1 MSKVKELVD
10 AVRRLNAQKS
20 TGPRTPQ
27 GRQRAKFNALKHNL
41 SGQHLILQE
50 TEVAAYNRTS
60 DAMLKHL
67 NPKSEPENQ
76 IALKI
81 IDTNFRL
88 NRMVAIEN
96 NMFSFGIVENEH
108 AASDNEDRIEVM
120 GAQTRA
126 WIQHAPLFDTI
137 GRYESRLSRQLIK
150 YQQEFERLQ
159 AVRKRQER
167 IDEDKTDEEI
177 EADRFDPASFLQ
189 NSKDPDAYRLLSYLK
204 PPPGWK
210 KPLPESENGDAATAD
225 PPQTEGADTEKEAT
239 TPEKQAA

>member
-1 MSKVKELVD
+1 MRDQEE
-10 AVRRLNAQKS
+10 RS
-20 TGPRTPQ
+20 TSPRTPQ

-60 DAMLKHL
+60 DGMLKDL
-67 NPKSEPENQ
+67 KPKSEPERQ

-96 NMFSFGIVENEH
+96 NMFSFGITENEH
-108 AASDNEDRIEVM
+108 RDSDNEDRIEVM

-137 GRYESRLSRQLIK
+137 GRYEARLSRQLLK

-210 KPLPESENGDAATAD
+210 KPLPELENGDPATAD
-225 PPQTEGADTEKEAT
+225 PLQKEEPT
-239 TPEKQAA
+239 LEKQAA

>member
-1 MSKVKELVD
+1 MSLVKEFVD
-10 AVRRLNAQKS
+10 TVRHLNAQKS
-20 TGPRTPQ
+20 TGPKTPQ

-50 TEVAAYNRTS
+50 TELAAYNHMS
-60 DAMLKHL
+60 DNMLKDL
-67 NPKSEPENQ
+67 KPKSEPERQ

-88 NRMVAIEN
+88 NRMAAIEN
-96 NMFSFGIVENEH
+96 NMFSFGIVQNEH
-108 AASDNEDRIEVM
+108 GGSDNEDRIEVM

-126 WIQHAPLFDTI
+126 WTQHGPLIDVM
-137 GRYESRLSRQLIK
+137 GRYEARLSRQLLK

-177 EADRFDPASFLQ
+177 EADKFDPASFLQ
-189 NSKDPDAYRLLSYLK
+189 NSKDPDAYRLLSYL
-204 PPPGWK
+204 PPPKGWK
-210 KPLPESENGDAATAD
+210 KPLPESENGDQATAD
-225 PPQTEGADTEKEAT
+225 PPQKEE
-239 TPEKQAA
+239 PSIEKQAA

>member
-1 MSKVKELVD
+1 
-10 AVRRLNAQKS
+10 
-20 TGPRTPQ
+20 
-27 GRQRAKFNALKHNL
+27 
-41 SGQHLILQE
+41 
-50 TEVAAYNRTS
+50 
-60 DAMLKHL
+60 MLKHL
-67 NPKSEPENQ
+67 NPKSKPENQ

-96 NMFSFGIVENEH
+96 NMFSFGVVENEH
-108 AASDNEDRIEVM
+108 GSSDNEDRIEVM

-137 GRYESRLSRQLIK
+137 GRYEARLSRQLLK

-210 KPLPESENGDAATAD
+210 KPLPEPENSAAATAD
-225 PPQTEGADTEKEAT
+225 PAEKKENVV
-239 TPEKQAA
+239 EKQAA

>member
-1 MSKVKELVD
+1 MSLVKEVVD
-10 AVRRLNAQKS
+10 VVRQLNAQKS
-20 TGPRTPQ
+20 TGPKTPQ

-108 AASDNEDRIEVM
+108 GNSDNEDRIEVM

-126 WIQHAPLFDTI
+126 WIQHSGIFDTL
-137 GRYESRLSRQLIK
+137 GRYEARLQRQLIK
-150 YQQEFERLQ
+150 YQQEIERLQ

-167 IDEDKTDEEI
+167 IDQDKTDEEI

-210 KPLPESENGDAATAD
+210 KSDEITEQVAEIPAQPDEN
-225 PPQTEGADTEKEAT
+225 TEKEEI

>member
-1 MSKVKELVD
+1 MSLVKEVVD
-10 AVRRLNAQKS
+10 VVRQLNAQKS

-60 DAMLKHL
+60 DGMLKDL
-67 NPKSEPENQ
+67 KPKSEPERQ

-88 NRMVAIEN
+88 NRMAAIEN
-96 NMFSFGIVENEH
+96 NMFSFGITENEH
-108 AASDNEDRIEVM
+108 RDSDNEDRIEVM

-126 WIQHAPLFDTI
+126 WIQHSGIFDTL
-137 GRYESRLSRQLIK
+137 GRYEARLQRQLIK
-150 YQQEFERLQ
+150 YQQEIERLQ

-204 PPPGWK
+204 PPLGWK
-210 KPLPESENGDAATAD
+210 KPLPEPENSAPVTAD
-225 PPQTEGADTEKEAT
+225 PPQTAGTDPQKEENVV
-239 TPEKQAA
+239 EKQAA